1 MEAMFDDLRFALRRM
16 FKSPAFAVVV
26 IITLAVGLGATTT
39 VFSLVNWLVLRPIPG
54 VSASRDLVAIRLRAP
69 GDRRLDLTYPNF
81 ISLGQQ
87 LKSVTGLAASSAV
100 PVMAAV
106 PGEEP
111 ISLQAEF
118 VTAGYF
124 VLLGVRPVAGRT
136 FLPPDDTTGVRSPVA
151 IVSERLWREQLGGST
166 DVMGKA
172 IRVNGRDFP
181 IIGVAPASF
190 HGIGRTGVTDVWV
203 PAFSNYSILP
213 FLRTFPNPIYQR
225 GGHDGFGEV
234 VGRLAD
240 GARVSDA
247 EREVR
252 LIMAALARTFREDSL
267 FASASVVIRPGIG
280 VPFASRAGLDT
291 LFRTLSW
298 VTGLVFLI
306 ATSNVINLLLFN
318 GARRREEIAVR
329 LALGASPARLVRQR
343 VVDTVVLAVP
353 AAALAVLL
361 ASLCA
366 IMFENIQLPGLVQLD
381 RIGVDWRVFGFASG
395 LAVVTATAAGLTSAA
410 MTVSRFRLGLNAP
423 GRMTTPS
430 RFRNMLGILQIAA
443 SLSLLVCAF
452 LLIATLRNLR
462 QVDLGMDPR
471 QVSAM
476 MPDPSQAGLDGQ
488 QGDAFFRETLA
499 RLAATP
505 GVLSVTLSRVMPMQN
520 FWLGNTAKT
529 PSGMR
534 TPVTELEVSPSYFV
548 TLGIPLLR
556 GRTFSDQDFLRQ
568 TGAGEQSAVLSGAAA
583 KALFGDSDPLGQI
596 FSQKSVY
603 GGRLIDRTYRVIGIA
618 QDSRFG
624 DLVTDGGGPV
634 VYRPLETT
642 ANGNANT
649 FLIRSELPR
658 QRVAAILRSIIRE
671 TYPGVPVKVATSL
684 TENIDRLL
692 SEERLFAKVIGLL
705 AVLAATL
712 ASVGLYSLL
721 SFGVA
726 ERTREF
732 GIRMALGAEA
742 RRVLDEVARH
752 GIWLATLGTAVGLA
766 GAWAGSRLI
775 ASRLF
780 GVTTLDPQAYLLSV
794 AVQFLLVIVACLV
807 PARAATR
814 VDPIIALRSE

>member
-1 MEAMFDDLRFALRRM
+1 METMLHDFRFALRRT
-16 FKSPAFAVVV
+16 FKNPAFAVVV
-26 IITLAVGLGATTT
+26 IVTLAIGLGAATT

-54 VSASRDLVAIRLRAP
+54 VSASRDLVAIRFRAS
-69 GDRRLDLTYPNF
+69 GDRRLDLSYPNF
-81 ISLGQQ
+81 ASLQQQ

-100 PVMAAV
+100 PVMAAAS
-106 PGEEP
+106 GDEP
-111 ISLQAEF
+111 ANLQAEF

-124 VLLGVRPVAGRT
+124 TLLGVQPITGRA
-136 FLPPDDTTGVRSPVA
+136 FLPSDDATGVTSPVA
-151 IVSERLWREQLGGST
+151 MVSERLWRERLSGSPE
-166 DVMGKA
+166 VVGKA
-172 IRVNGRDFP
+172 IRVNGHAFP
-181 IIGVAPASF
+181 IIGVVPASF
-190 HGIGRTGVTDVWV
+190 HGIGRTGLTDLWV

-213 FLRTFPNPIYQR
+213 FLRSFPNPIYQR
-225 GGHDGFGEV
+225 GGRDGFAEV
-234 VGRLAD
+234 LGRLAD

-247 EREVR
+247 EREAR

-267 FASASVVIRPGIG
+267 LASASVTIRPGIG
-280 VPFASRAGLDT
+280 VPLASRAGLDT

-329 LALGASPARLVRQR
+329 LALGANPARLVRQR
-343 VVDTVVLAVP
+343 VIDIMVLAVP
-353 AAALAVLL
+353 AAASALLL
-361 ASLCA
+361 AFLCTA
-366 IMFENIQLPGLVQLD
+366 LFENISLPGFVRVD
-381 RIGVDWRVFGFASG
+381 RVGVDWRVFGFALG
-395 LAVVTATAAGLTSAA
+395 LAVATATAAGISSAVL
-410 MTVSRFRLGLNAP
+410 TVSGFRLGFNAP
-423 GRMTTPS
+423 GRVTMPS
-430 RFRNMLGILQIAA
+430 RFRNTLGILQIAA
-443 SLSLLVCAF
+443 SLSLMVCAS

-499 RLAATP
+499 RLATTP
-505 GVLSVTLSRVMPMQN
+505 GVLSVTLSRVMPMGN
-520 FWLGNTAKT
+520 FWLGNIAETR
-529 PSGMR
+529 SGTR

-556 GRTFSDQDFLRQ
+556 GQTFSDQHFLRE
-568 TGAGEQSAVLSGAAA
+568 TGAGEQSAVLSRAAA
-583 KALFGDSDPLGQI
+583 RALFGDSDPLGQI

-603 GGRLIDRTYRVIGIA
+603 ARRLIDRDYRVIGIA
-618 QDSRFG
+618 HDSRFG
-624 DLVTDGGGPV
+624 DLVSDDGGPV

-642 ANGNANT
+642 ANGNSNT

-658 QRVAAILRSIIRE
+658 QRVEAILRSIIRE
-671 TYPGVPVKVATSL
+671 THPGVPVKVATSL

-705 AVLAATL
+705 AVVAAAL

-742 RRVLDEVARH
+742 RRVLDEVARQ
-752 GIWLATLGTAVGLA
+752 GIWLATLGTVIGLA

-794 AVQFLLVIVACLV
+794 AVLFLLVIVACLV

-814 VDPIIALRSE
+814 VDPMIALRSE